1 MLLGALDIEYIM
13 YREQEMKEEKRLKLL
28 IVDDSKFTQK
38 VEGNLFKEVVPD
50 LEIYFANDG
59 KEGLQKYSEIN
70 PDLTIVDLLMPN
82 MTGMELLKEIKDI
95 DEDAKMVV
103 VSADVQEKVKQEA
116 YDLGA
121 LAFVNKPINKAKIE
135 EILNI
140 VGM

>member
-1 MLLGALDIEYIM
+1 M

-38 VEGNLFKEVVPD
+38 IEANLFKEVVPNV
-50 LEIYFANDG
+50 EIYYANDG
-59 KEGLQKYSEIN
+59 KEGLEKYSEIN

-95 DEDAKMVV
+95 DKDAKLVV

-121 LAFVNKPINKAKIE
+121 LVFVNKPMNKGKIE
-135 EILNI
+135 QILNI

>member
-1 MLLGALDIEYIM
+1 M

-38 VEGNLFKEVVPD
+38 VEGNLFKEVIPD

-59 KEGLQKYSEIN
+59 KEGVQKYIEIN

-95 DEDAKMVV
+95 DKDAKLVV

-121 LAFVNKPINKAKIE
+121 LVFVNKPMNKGKIE
-135 EILNI
+135 QILNI

>member
-95 DEDAKMVV
+95 DKDAKMVV

>member
-1 MLLGALDIEYIM
+1 M
-13 YREQEMKEEKRLKLL
+13 YREQGMKEEKRLKLL

-38 VEGNLFKEVVPD
+38 VEGNLFKEVVPN

-59 KEGLQKYSEIN
+59 KEGVQKYIEIN

-95 DEDAKMVV
+95 DEDAKLVV

-121 LAFVNKPINKAKIE
+121 LVFVNKPMNKGKIE

>member
-1 MLLGALDIEYIM
+1 M
-13 YREQEMKEEKRLKLL
+13 YREQGMKEEKRLKLL

>member
-1 MLLGALDIEYIM
+1 
-13 YREQEMKEEKRLKLL
+13 MKEEKRLKLL

-38 VEGNLFKEVVPD
+38 VEGNLFKEVVPN

-59 KEGLQKYSEIN
+59 KEGVQKYIEIN

-95 DEDAKMVV
+95 DKDAKMVV

>member
-1 MLLGALDIEYIM
+1 M
-13 YREQEMKEEKRLKLL
+13 KLL

-38 VEGNLFKEVVPD
+38 VEGNLFKEVVPN

-59 KEGLQKYSEIN
+59 KEGVQKYIEIN

-95 DEDAKMVV
+95 DKDAKMVV

-121 LAFVNKPINKAKIE
+121 LAFVNKPINKAK
-135 EILNI
+135 
-140 VGM
+140 

>member
-1 MLLGALDIEYIM
+1 M
-13 YREQEMKEEKRLKLL
+13 YREQGMKEETQLKLL

-38 VEGNLFKEVVPD
+38 IEANLFKEVVPNV
-50 LEIYFANDG
+50 EVYYANDG
-59 KEGLQKYSEIN
+59 KEGLEKYSEIN
-70 PDLTIVDLLMPN
+70 PDLSIVDLLMPN

>member
-38 VEGNLFKEVVPD
+38 VEGNLFKEVVPN

-59 KEGLQKYSEIN
+59 KEGVQKYIEIN

-95 DEDAKMVV
+95 DKDAKMVV

>member
-1 MLLGALDIEYIM
+1 M

-38 VEGNLFKEVVPD
+38 VEGNLFKEVVPN

-59 KEGLQKYSEIN
+59 KEGVQKYIEIN

-95 DEDAKMVV
+95 DEDAKLVV

-121 LAFVNKPINKAKIE
+121 LVFVNKPMNKGKIE

>member
-1 MLLGALDIEYIM
+1 M
-13 YREQEMKEEKRLKLL
+13 YREQGMKEEKRLKLL

-38 VEGNLFKEVVPD
+38 VEGNLFKEVIPD
-50 LEIYFANDG
+50 LEIYCANDG
-59 KEGLQKYSEIN
+59 KEGLQKYSEIH

>member
-1 MLLGALDIEYIM
+1 M

-38 VEGNLFKEVVPD
+38 VEGNLFKEVVPN

-59 KEGLQKYSEIN
+59 KEGVQKYIEIN

>member
-38 VEGNLFKEVVPD
+38 VEGNLFKEVVPN

-59 KEGLQKYSEIN
+59 KEGVQKYSEIH

-95 DEDAKMVV
+95 DKDAKMVV

>member
-1 MLLGALDIEYIM
+1 M

-38 VEGNLFKEVVPD
+38 VEGNLFKEVVPN

-59 KEGLQKYSEIN
+59 KEGVQKYIEIN

-95 DEDAKMVV
+95 DKDAKMVV

>member
-1 MLLGALDIEYIM
+1 M
-13 YREQEMKEEKRLKLL
+13 YREQGMKEEKRLKLL

-38 VEGNLFKEVVPD
+38 VEGNLFKEVVPN

-59 KEGLQKYSEIN
+59 KEGVQKYSEIH

>member
-1 MLLGALDIEYIM
+1 M

-38 VEGNLFKEVVPD
+38 VEGNLFKEVVPN

-59 KEGLQKYSEIN
+59 KEGVQKYSEIH

-95 DEDAKMVV
+95 DKDAKMVV